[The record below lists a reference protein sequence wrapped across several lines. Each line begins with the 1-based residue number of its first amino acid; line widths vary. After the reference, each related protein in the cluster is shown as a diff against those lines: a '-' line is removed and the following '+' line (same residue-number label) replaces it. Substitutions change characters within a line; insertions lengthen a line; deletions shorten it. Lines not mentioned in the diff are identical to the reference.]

1 MTTDRLAP
9 GNVLPTAV
17 MPMNTAVFD
26 GICDKALI
34 CDDVATAAVWPAGIV
49 SVSRS
54 SLFWLFPDDGQHFHY
69 AFSHRSRGIYGSVAN
84 HPRTGRFINVALCRV
99 PLLSVGLGFTGIPKV
114 LARERVRSGI

>member
-69 AFSHRSRGIYGSVAN
+69 AFSHRSSGIYGSVADHSESN
-84 HPRTGRFINVALCRV
+84 RTTSANSAFPVNLTIGSHDAYHRRGSFFL
-99 PLLSVGLGFTGIPKV
+99 
-114 LARERVRSGI
+114 